1 LAKLNNNIMNLKQ
14 QKILNK
20 AIEIA
25 SLLEGNKFKFCAIIT
40 DRKNN
45 ILSIGLN
52 SFVKTSPLQ
61 KKYAEKFGQDDKIYN
76 HSEVSAINKL
86 PYGCVPYNIY
96 VARVSKKNQPLLG
109 KPCIICQEAIKDV
122 GIKNIYYT
130 E

>member
-1 LAKLNNNIMNLKQ
+1 MNIKQ

-52 SFVKTSPLQ
+52 SFKKTSPLQ
-61 KKYAEKFGQDDKIYN
+61 KKYAEKTGQEKKIYN
-76 HSEVSAINKL
+76 HCEIHAINKL
-86 PYGCVPYNIY
+86 PYGSKPRKIFI
-96 VARVSKKNQPLLG
+96 ARVNKKDKPCLG
-109 KPCIICQEAIKDV
+109 KPCSICTMAIKDI
-122 GIKNIYYT
+122 GIKNIFYT